1 MMENKYPKIL
11 IVDNFNQRDAN
22 GITIYNLFSQWPV
35 GRIAVVHK
43 EKGNYRNI
51 AVPNVKQY
59 FILGNKEV
67 KYIFPFSLFLKIGP
81 TQIINE
87 YNFMDEFVHD
97 FSLDKQRNI
106 SKVRLIFYK
115 IFTTIF
121 FKLGLGFFQK
131 KFIIS
136 SDLERWVECFKPDY
150 IYSSG
155 GNISTLR
162 FVLEMKNRFKV
173 KFILHTFDD
182 YLYRLENSLFS
193 NLVLKKTNMEIQR
206 AILNADKLFSISD
219 KMSFEFERRFGRK
232 FHKFHNPVNRDFVS
246 IQKPQSELQDTIF
259 RFGYFGKINNDVNDV
274 ISAFIDALP
283 TNFSINIEFHIFSQ
297 SNLNEWIYG
306 IGKKVKIHYKG
317 CLSYSEIPKVMSSYN
332 GLLLPLT
339 FKKESVRYLKLSLSS
354 KASEYMISGVP
365 IFLLAPIDF
374 AVSEYLI
381 DNKAA
386 FVVSEISDLTEQIKR
401 FVIDDMGRNLIS
413 QRAYNIALNE
423 HTIENVTVRL
433 LKVLNKEN

>member
-1 MMENKYPKIL
+1 MENKYPKIL

-22 GITIYNLFSQWPV
+22 GITIYNLFSQWPE
-35 GRIAVVHK
+35 GRIAVVHI

-51 AVPNVKQY
+51 LVPNVKQY

-97 FSLDKQRNI
+97 FSLDKRINI
-106 SKVRLIFYK
+106 SKVRLIFHK
-115 IFTTIF
+115 IFTKIF
-121 FKLGLGFFQK
+121 LKLGIGFIRK

-136 SDLERWVECFKPDY
+136 SDLERWIECFKPDF

-162 FVLEMKNRFKV
+162 FVLEMKNKFNV

-182 YLYRLENSLFS
+182 YLYRLENSFFS
-193 NLVLKKTNMEIQR
+193 NLILKKTNIQFHR
-206 AILNADKLFSISD
+206 AILKADKLFSISD
-219 KMSFEFERRFGRK
+219 KMSFEFERRFGKK

-246 IQKPQSELQDTIF
+246 MQKPQSELQDTIF
-259 RFGYFGKINNDVNDV
+259 RFGYFGKINEDVSDI
-274 ISAFIDALP
+274 ISIFIDALP
-283 TNFSINIEFHIFSQ
+283 KNFLVDIEFHIFSQ
-297 SNLNEWIYG
+297 SSLNSWIDG
-306 IGKKVKIHYKG
+306 VGNNVEIHYKG
-317 CLSYSEIPKVMSSYN
+317 SLPYTEIPKVMSSYN

-339 FKKESVRYLKLSLSS
+339 FKKESRRYLKLSLST
-354 KASEYMISGVP
+354 KTSEYMISGVP

-386 FVVSEISDLTEQIKR
+386 FVVSEISDLTSQIKK
-401 FVIDDMGRNLIS
+401 FVMDGKLRDMIS
-413 QRAYNIALNE
+413 QRAYKIAINE
-423 HTIENVTVRL
+423 HTVERVSERL
-433 LKVLNKEN
+433 LDALNTAN